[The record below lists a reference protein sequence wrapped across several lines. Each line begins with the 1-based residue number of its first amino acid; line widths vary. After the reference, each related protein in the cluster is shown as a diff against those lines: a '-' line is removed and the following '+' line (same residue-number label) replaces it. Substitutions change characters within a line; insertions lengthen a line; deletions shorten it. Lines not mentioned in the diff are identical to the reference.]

1 MNPVFKNIVI
11 DPSAEVIGDF
21 MAAES
26 RKQNKKKSRKLI
38 GSSFGE
44 KILIYTPLLKWYIAH
59 GMVVT
64 KVHSFVKCHASC
76 PFHNY
81 TEIVSNARRAGD
93 KDKSKEVVGNSMKLI
108 GNSPFGKSAM
118 NQTKHKNVIYES
130 CDDEIYKLKE
140 SNLFQDLEEL
150 NGVYEVTQ
158 RKRTIFLKNPI
169 HVAIAVYQ
177 LAKLRMLA
185 FYYDCVDKYIDHSD
199 FEYLEMDTDSGY
211 IAFSGEQPFPDLVKP
226 ELREHFEAHK
236 YEWFPRE
243 DTDDNAKYDKR
254 TPGLF
259 KEEWRG
265 NAMVSLSSKNYIC
278 YEGDLIKANWFNK
291 TTGKEEPLFHKTK
304 CSAKGIQKSNNK
316 DIFTPEKFESVIN
329 EKVTLQATNRGF
341 RVVKQTTL
349 FDDQRMTIEPQVQ
362 TYEQQKNGCGFYYD
376 KRIVLEDGIT
386 TIPLKI

>member
-1 MNPVFKNIVI
+1 
-11 DPSAEVIGDF
+11 
-21 MAAES
+21 
-26 RKQNKKKSRKLI
+26 
-38 GSSFGE
+38 
-44 KILIYTPLLKWYIAH
+44 
-59 GMVVT
+59 
-64 KVHSFVKCHASC
+64 
-76 PFHNY
+76 
-81 TEIVSNARRAGD
+81 
-93 KDKSKEVVGNSMKLI
+93 
-108 GNSPFGKSAM
+108 
-118 NQTKHKNVIYES
+118 
-130 CDDEIYKLKE
+130 
-140 SNLFQDLEEL
+140 
-150 NGVYEVTQ
+150 
-158 RKRTIFLKNPI
+158 
-169 HVAIAVYQ
+169 
-177 LAKLRMLA
+177 
-185 FYYDCVDKYIDHSD
+185 
-199 FEYLEMDTDSGY
+199 MDTDSGY